1 MRFKKDNPVLAP
13 EVRNIVRS
21 SKSDNTNKQYD
32 YNFGKIFDWFYF
44 YKFSALPADACIVVL
59 YISFLVQK
67 NVSVTV
73 LNSIPISSVY
83 HGNMILILSKI
94 QVNFF
99 LLFLR
104 LKVQG
109 EFLSKSVKKKKLLQL
124 KE

>member
-32 YNFGKIFDWFYF
+32 NNFGKIFDWFYF

-83 HGNMILILSKI
+83 HGNMILIFSKI
-94 QVNFF
+94 HVNFF

-109 EFLSKSVKKKKLLQL
+109 EFCQSQSKRKSCYN
-124 KE
+124 